1 MTESPDIVVLRRA
14 AHGMSTTMLAE
25 AIRERLP
32 DYEVVRPGT
41 PAGEREAAAEAPVIV
56 GHGIDEE
63 LLEAAEELELFACFS
78 AGVGHLPQ
86 EELAAR
92 GVAVTNASGVH
103 GPNIAEQV
111 IGNVLAFVRNLHVGW
126 ERQRNH
132 EWRHYQGFP
141 RELGDSTVTV
151 VGLGPI
157 GQAIVERLD
166 AFGPHLI
173 GVRYTP
179 GKGGPT
185 DEVLG
190 FDGAE
195 FHDALARTDYL
206 VLACPLTETTRGL
219 VGRAEFE
226 TLPPHAVLVNV
237 GRGPIVDTEALTDA
251 IKDNAIRGAAL
262 DVTDPEPLPSDHDL
276 WRMGNVHITPHNSG
290 YTPQYYPRVADI
302 LARNLGRVEETGSY
316 DDLENQVV

>member
-1 MTESPDIVVLRRA
+1 MVESPDVVVLRRG
-14 AHGMSTTMLAE
+14 AHGMSTTTLAE
-25 AIRERLP
+25 EIRDRLP
-32 DYEVVRPGT
+32 DYEVVRAAT
-41 PAGEREAAAEAPVIV
+41 PKEGREYAAEAPVLV
-56 GHGIDEE
+56 GHGLREE
-63 LLEAAEELELFACFS
+63 LLAAAEELELFACCS
-78 AGVGHLPQ
+78 AGVGHLPR
-86 EELAAR
+86 EELRDR

-111 IGNVLAFVRNLHVGW
+111 VGNVLVFVRNLHVGW

-141 RELGDSTVTV
+141 RELKGSTVTV
-151 VGLGPI
+151 VGLGAI
-157 GQAIVERLD
+157 GQAIVERLG

-173 GVRYTP
+173 GIRYTP
-179 GKGGPT
+179 EKGGPT

-190 FDGAE
+190 FDEADL
-195 FHDALARTDYL
+195 HDALARTDYL

-219 VGRAEFE
+219 LGRAEFE
-226 TLPPHAVLVNV
+226 TLPPEAVVVNV

-262 DVTDPEPLPSDHDL
+262 DVTDPEPLPSDHNL

-290 YTPQYYPRVADI
+290 YTPQYYPRVAEI

-316 DDLENQVV
+316 EDLENRVV